1 MLTIEKNVPLP
12 AAIENP
18 GIYAALGKMEPGD
31 SVLVPANRRSAA
43 SNAMTQHRHRKGMK
57 FRSKRDGDG
66 IRIWRVE

>member
-12 AAIENP
+12 AAIANP
-18 GIYAALGKMEPGD
+18 GIYAVLGKMEPGD

-43 SNAMTQHRHRKGMK
+43 SNAMTQHRYRGMK